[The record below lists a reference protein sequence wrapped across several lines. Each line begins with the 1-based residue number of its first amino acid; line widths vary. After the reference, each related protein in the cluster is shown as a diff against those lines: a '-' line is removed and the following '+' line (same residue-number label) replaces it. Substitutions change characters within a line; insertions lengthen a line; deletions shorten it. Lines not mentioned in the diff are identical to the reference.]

1 MLTCIQQTRTEIKV
15 HTKMNENLDS
25 NQLQFKLMDMG
36 YSRDALEYL
45 PYEELLAM
53 YNEKIHDK

>member
-1 MLTCIQQTRTEIKV
+1 
-15 HTKMNENLDS
+15 MNENLDS
-25 NQLQFKLMDMG
+25 NQLQFRLMDMG